1 MTLTYREG
9 HEVEVAQVLA
19 LRARCGFTAHPPEVV
34 AQQLRGAR
42 WVVSAWEG
50 EGLVGLARAVSDG
63 VTSALIHSVMVD
75 ARWRRQ
81 GVGRELLRR
90 LMADRGPKVVWMLHA
105 RDEGALAFYRSLGFG
120 EATGVLWKGRG

>member
-1 MTLTYREG
+1 VGLSYRDDSEL
-9 HEVEVAQVLA
+9 EVAEVAA
-19 LRARCGFTAHPPEVV
+19 LRARCGFPAHPPEVV

-50 EGLVGLARAVSDG
+50 EVLVGLARAVSDG
-63 VTSALIHSVMVD
+63 VTSAVIHSVMVD

-90 LMADRGPKVVWMLHA
+90 LMAGRGPRVLWMLHA
-105 RDEGALAFYRSLGFG
+105 RDAGAQAFYRSLGFT
-120 EATGVLWKGRG
+120 EATGMLCKAPG